1 MPLPVRQSAPDPASK
16 PGPKSDPKSSRRS
29 TSLTLDRA
37 LLDEARALKVNVSR
51 AAETGLASAVR
62 AARAKAWQEEN
73 ADAIASSNAYV
84 ETHGLPLA
92 KYRKF

>member
-1 MPLPVRQSAPDPASK
+1 MPPSASQPSRAAPRPSL
-16 PGPKSDPKSSRRS
+16 RRS

-37 LLDEARALKVNVSR
+37 LLDEARALKVNISR

-73 ADAIASSNAYV
+73 ADAIASYNAYV
-84 ETHGLPLA
+84 EAHGIPLA
-92 KYRKF
+92 QYRKF